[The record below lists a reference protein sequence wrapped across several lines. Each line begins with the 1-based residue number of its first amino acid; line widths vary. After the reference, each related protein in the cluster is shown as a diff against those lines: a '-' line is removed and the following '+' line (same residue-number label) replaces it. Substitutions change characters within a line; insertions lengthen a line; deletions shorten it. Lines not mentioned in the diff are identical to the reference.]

1 MFGFLIKHKIDINT
15 AYAMRKKTN
24 AKIILC
30 NNKKTRRRIFL
41 HTFDENV
48 LHTERISV

>member
-1 MFGFLIKHKIDINT
+1 MFGFFIKRKIDINT
-15 AYAMRKKTN
+15 AYAMQKTN